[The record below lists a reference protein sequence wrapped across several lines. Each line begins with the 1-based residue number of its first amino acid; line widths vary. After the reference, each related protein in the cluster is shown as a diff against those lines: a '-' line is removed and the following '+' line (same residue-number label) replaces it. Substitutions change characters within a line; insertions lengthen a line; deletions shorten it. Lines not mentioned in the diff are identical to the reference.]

1 MLCWMKKIK
10 IFHKNQNTDTYVD
23 VMKQMAVT
31 MQKDGHFIVLSAK
44 EETICNAYRLHVVDD
59 CTYLIAFTSEN
70 ELKNEDGMFSESV
83 EQLID
88 FTFNVNISGIFEDV
102 LTGEKFDLSQGV
114 PVSANNARVFRKI

>member
-1 MLCWMKKIK
+1 MEDKEAVFYSASVFVRDESEWRQQFLRETGISGEGKRMNKECLAGNALLDEKIK

-59 CTYLIAFTSEN
+59 CI
-70 ELKNEDGMFSESV
+70 
-83 EQLID
+83 
-88 FTFNVNISGIFEDV
+88 
-102 LTGEKFDLSQGV
+102 
-114 PVSANNARVFRKI
+114 